1 MILAHSYP
9 RRTLRPAAV
18 SRVPNVGRPKSN
30 LSSSAIASGY
40 VGTKDAAAML
50 GVSVSTI
57 QKMVEAGSLE
67 AWRTQGGHRRIT
79 LASVQREI
87 ARLPEPH
94 AAAGPHRPLSV
105 LVVEDNPVAL
115 KGYEVM
121 FRQWGE
127 RVVAHYAH
135 DGAEALLCVAQQR
148 PDVLITDIIMQP
160 FDGHLLIR
168 TLRAN
173 AQLADLHIVV
183 VTGDE
188 SLAEGQAGFDARTV
202 VYRKPLRVDRLA
214 GYLDARLQDL
224 SQRIGR

>member
-1 MILAHSYP
+1 MAHS
-9 RRTLRPAAV
+9 TIALFCAM
-18 SRVPNVGRPKSN
+18 GRPKSN
-30 LSSSAIASGY
+30 LSSAAIASGY
-40 VGTKDAAAML
+40 IGTKDAAAML

-87 ARLPEPH
+87 ARLPDPH
-94 AAAGPHRPLSV
+94 AAEAHRALSV

-115 KGYEVM
+115 KSYEHM
-121 FRQWGE
+121 FKQWGD
-127 RVVAHYAH
+127 RLVAHYAH
-135 DGAEALLCVAQQR
+135 DGAEALLRVAQDH
-148 PDVLITDIIMQP
+148 PDVLITDIVMQP

-173 AQLADLHIVV
+173 LQFADLHIVV

-188 SLAEGQAGFDARTV
+188 SVNQGDPGFDARTV

-224 SQRIGR
+224 TQRSTR

>member
-1 MILAHSYP
+1 MISP
-9 RRTLRPAAV
+9 RFHGAPAPPALV
-18 SRVPNVGRPKSN
+18 LDGMGRPKSN

-57 QKMVEAGSLE
+57 QKMVESGTLE
-67 AWRTQGGHRRIT
+67 AWKTQGGHRRIT
-79 LASVQREI
+79 LASLEREI
-87 ARLPEPH
+87 ARLPDPH
-94 AAAGPHRPLSV
+94 SAGQQRPLSV

-115 KGYEVM
+115 KSYELL
-121 FRQWGE
+121 FRQWDD

-135 DGAEALLCVAQQR
+135 DGAEALLSVAQQR
-148 PDVLITDIIMQP
+148 PDVLITDIVMKP

-173 AQLADLHIVV
+173 AQLHDLHIVV

-188 SLAEGQAGFDARTV
+188 SVSERDERFDARTL

-224 SQRIGR
+224 SERGTR